1 MSTRQANEINPVLD
15 TAWQVYYDAA
25 MHVQMIVTFNK
36 KHAKTSERAR
46 GYPFT
51 AICPDIAS
59 DKPIKFRGQIFDF
72 ISPIEDDAR
81 IVDKA
86 LYEEH
91 LQVHEGE
98 ADDSKDVLIT
108 FADLDKE
115 PVSPSFVGTKW
126 LVPVWY
132 HI

>member
-1 MSTRQANEINPVLD
+1 
-15 TAWQVYYDAA
+15 

-36 KHAKTSERAR
+36 KLAKTREQAR
-46 GYPFT
+46 YYAFT
-51 AICPDIAS
+51 AICPDITT
-59 DKPIKFRGQIFDF
+59 DKPIKFRGQVFDF
-72 ISPIEDDAR
+72 IAPIDDAQ

-86 LYEEH
+86 LYNKH

-98 ADDSKDVLIT
+98 ADDSKDDLIT
-108 FADLDKE
+108 FADLEQD
-115 PVSPSFVGTKW
+115 PVSPTFVGAKW